1 MLTFGEAT
9 AQARG
14 IVGPDATIS
23 RHIDKT
29 EGRSAWVEVH
39 LVGAF
44 RPDVRAALVDAG
56 WTHDDPDFLWL
67 AVDPD
72 VPYQEPPGAPALS
85 PLGRLI
91 VDLAAQLSQYT
102 TVLPLSDDL
111 YARLIDE
118 AKSLGWKP

>member
-1 MLTFGEAT
+1 MLTFGEAV

-14 IVGPDATIS
+14 IVGPDAVIS

-29 EGRSAWVEVH
+29 EGRTAWVAVH
-39 LVGAF
+39 LTDAVGL
-44 RPDVRAALVDAG
+44 DVLADLIDAG
-56 WTHDDPDFLWL
+56 WAHDDPDSLWL

-91 VDLAAQLSQYT
+91 VDLAASMSRST
-102 TVLPLSDDL
+102 IPLSDAL

-118 AKSLGWKP
+118 AKALGWKP